1 MRINK
6 VDLAKLEPDHAYLV
20 EVDTQ
25 SLPLGQR
32 MEFLKKLHDEFKK
45 MGITNIITMEK
56 GWIEVKDLGPLQDQK
71 KVV

>member
-45 MGITNIITMEK
+45 MGITNIITM
-56 GWIEVKDLGPLQDQK
+56 
-71 KVV
+71 